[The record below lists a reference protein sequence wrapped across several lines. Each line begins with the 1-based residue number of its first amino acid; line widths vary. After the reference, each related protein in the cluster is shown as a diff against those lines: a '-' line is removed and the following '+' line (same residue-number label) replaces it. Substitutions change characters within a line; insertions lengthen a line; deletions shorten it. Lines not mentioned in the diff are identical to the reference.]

1 MKRII
6 VATLLTIIFAFTPTK
21 TKAPDPNR
29 RFKVTLDLPLNSYQ
43 TLLTTISQSQV
54 MSASDANQLNQL
66 ILSQLNPQ
74 IVAQNK
80 QDSIESANSPHN
92 TAPKK

>member
-1 MKRII
+1 MKKVLLAACL
-6 VATLLTIIFAFTPTK
+6 VAIFSFIP
-21 TKAPDPNR
+21 KAPHPSSTYR
-29 RFKVTLDLPLNSYQ
+29 ITLSLTLSQYQ
-43 TLLTTISQSQV
+43 SLLATISQSQV

-80 QDSIESANSPHN
+80 QDSIEAANSPHN